1 MTSYF
6 IDDSWD
12 SQRFRNFPVTQLVAD
27 LGSNQIC
34 LTKAHVP
41 NHYATGERDWEE
53 RDEGGEKP
61 FQHEAGKHRVTE
73 NKGIKVG

>member
-1 MTSYF
+1 M
-6 IDDSWD
+6 
-12 SQRFRNFPVTQLVAD
+12 AD

-53 RDEGGEKP
+53 IDEGGEKP